1 MSNIAK
7 IDETGTVVGER
18 QLRDDL
24 LEPEVDNA
32 LLHQVVRAELAASRQ
47 GTQAAKSRGQVSGS
61 GNKPWRQKGTGR
73 ARAGSTR
80 LPHWRGGGVAF
91 PPTPRDWSFKVNKKV
106 RAKAFRMALGSL
118 ASSDGLRVLAAAS
131 FEEPCT
137 KRAFG
142 IVAKAQ
148 LAQPLLVVAAPEEI
162 EVILSFRNIPGVR
175 ALPIDVLEVQDYV
188 WARNAVFTE
197 AALERLE
204 GGTD

>member
-18 QLRDDL
+18 RLRDDL

-106 RAKAFRMALGSL
+106 RAKAFRMALGNL
-118 ASSDGLRVLAAAS
+118 ASSDGLRVLAAVS
-131 FEEPCT
+131 FEQPST

-148 LAQPLLVVAAPEEI
+148 LAQPLLVVAAPEEF